1 MWIGL
6 PPDYDAREIVKMAI
20 EGVEGTGGVRVM
32 SGDISECPG
41 SKNELGWGDRWFRIS
56 VSWCDEEAAVEGVRR
71 LCVAIERWKKG
82 VKSKNEEDVGGI
94 K

>member
-6 PPDYDAREIVKMAI
+6 PPDYDAREIVKLAI
-20 EGVEGTGGVRVM
+20 EGAEGAGGVRVM

-41 SKNELGWGDRWFRIS
+41 SKNELGWGGRWFRIS
-56 VSWCDEEAAVEGVRR
+56 VSWCDEGTAVEGVKR
-71 LCVAIERWKKG
+71 LGVAVGMWKKG
-82 VKSKNEEDVGGI
+82 MRSKKLDVGGI